1 MKFCEV
7 QLTSLVAW
15 QQTICRWCWRYYDN
29 YSEHRHMNTTLG
41 LPRHSPQLCF
51 WWMIDRSLWRILIL
65 TRTGDYKPL
74 PLRTKSLL
82 TPLPDL
88 FHFLSQLVPILCR
101 AGGGATHWG
110 EVVII
115 CMDWFMVTH
124 FSDCESYNELLLFR
138 EESKIFLP
146 IKQRRYM
153 ATRIAAP
160 PSHCSSH

>member
-1 MKFCEV
+1 MTYPDPD
-7 QLTSLVAW
+7 Q
-15 QQTICRWCWRYYDN
+15 N
-29 YSEHRHMNTTLG
+29 
-41 LPRHSPQLCF
+41 
-51 WWMIDRSLWRILIL
+51 WWL
-65 TRTGDYKPL
+65 YKPL

-82 TPLPDL
+82 TSLPDL

-124 FSDCESYNELLLFR
+124 FSDCESYNELLLCR

-160 PSHCSSH
+160 PSHYYIYLSQYLEISSAGALRLRWQTERQRVPWFATSAEVHCNILVLCSNLHCSLSKSKN